1 METKS
6 PKSPGKQFTSYY
18 ENEVYKQDYF
28 IKSPPPQLFFS
39 TASWKR
45 RFFILSKSGEKRLS
59 LSYYKDHHHRGSIEI
74 DRNSSVEV
82 GIKSPEKMQS
92 VQKMFKCQPD
102 QVMSI
107 STTNRDYFLIAED
120 RKKIKDWVSFLSS
133 FRRSIIAA
141 HQNTEERCSLADKR
155 PISHPSFF
163 PAPSSAL
170 DIVASTSPRTSLPD
184 MHLMEKSP
192 PGYGEAHL
200 PHVFLPE
207 TTEDTE
213 EESNYLTPRSVLL
226 EVDNIIDSNDFG
238 ECVEPG
244 CPNGVSKESE
254 HHYMSMKSLFFK
266 ETTDASA
273 DCQTFPESQ
282 DGGPHRQDQDSG
294 SDSCLSP
301 ANTEAQTANDKLGS
315 APLTVVKLSVLL
327 NHVETLN
334 VCLSAPDIINHLAL
348 IEAAGRICVAQ
359 WEGPSPLGCLFCHGD
374 HVLAV
379 NGMKPQNLEE
389 VSLFLTRSIQKEEI
403 KLTIGRIQNS
413 EKFHVIPCTCSLKN
427 QGAAPGQQDK
437 SEPERTLKRSAA
449 MKKGP
454 QQGGGQKPAVDPLQQ
469 GVEPRCTLGSATH
482 SL

>member
-1 METKS
+1 MYFS
-6 PKSPGKQFTSYY
+6 PASCSYLPSLVLADPRALRSELPKKQGQNPGKRVPSIVRSAFTDHMLGKQFTSYY

-254 HHYMSMKSLFFK
+254 HHYMSMKSF
-266 ETTDASA
+266 
-273 DCQTFPESQ
+273 
-282 DGGPHRQDQDSG
+282 
-294 SDSCLSP
+294 
-301 ANTEAQTANDKLGS
+301 
-315 APLTVVKLSVLL
+315 
-327 NHVETLN
+327 
-334 VCLSAPDIINHLAL
+334 
-348 IEAAGRICVAQ
+348 VAQ